1 MLSIEELPQ
10 QLQAFHDRATLVR
23 RGGGQGCGQTTGGAR
38 LELSHVAR
46 HLVGDHDAR
55 AALVGGVWVALSSPR
70 DASLSTMPD
79 AVLWLMPNVRLSSV
93 SIIGPRL
100 TSDAIRLT

>member
-1 MLSIEELPQ
+1 MI
-10 QLQAFHDRATLVR
+10 AR
-23 RGGGQGCGQTTGGAR
+23 RCSERGSRQGRGQPAGRSR

-55 AALVGGVWVALSSPR
+55 AALVGRVRGALSRPR

-100 TSDAIRLT
+100 TSDAINVT